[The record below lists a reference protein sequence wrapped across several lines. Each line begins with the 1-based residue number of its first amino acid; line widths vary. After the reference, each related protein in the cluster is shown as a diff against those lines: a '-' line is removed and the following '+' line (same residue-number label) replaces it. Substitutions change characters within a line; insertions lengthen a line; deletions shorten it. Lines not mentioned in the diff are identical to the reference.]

1 MSERVKQKPQGPE
14 HPKGGSN
21 RRDILFPPK
30 LSRWE
35 KVTLWIAYIALVLT
49 SLYLFDRLCLKKLTD
64 SWICCTYVSFGILL
78 AILVIDR
85 SLCHKL
91 FVHKERLTDPSD
103 VDALFVEAALRQEII
118 TWLPERQAR
127 AGLQITLVGLHTE

>member
-1 MSERVKQKPQGPE
+1 M
-14 HPKGGSN
+14 
-21 RRDILFPPK
+21 
-30 LSRWE
+30 
-35 KVTLWIAYIALVLT
+35 TLWIAYIALVLT

-91 FVHKERLTDPSD
+91 FVHKERLTDPSE
-103 VDALFVEAALRQEII
+103 VDALFVEAVLRQEII
-118 TWLPERQAR
+118 TWLPEPQAQGTD
-127 AGLQITLVGLHTE
+127 A